1 MKTAI
6 SIPDK
11 LFRQAEAAARKQKVS
26 RSQLYATAVEA
37 YLKHQK
43 DDAVTAKL
51 NEVYSRQPSALDPA
65 WEQAQWEVLSKEKW

>member
-11 LFRQAEAAARKQKVS
+11 LFRQADAAARKQKVS

-37 YLKHQK
+37 YLKQQ
-43 DDAVTAKL
+43 DRDAIIRKVNEICAL
-51 NEVYSRQPSALDPA
+51 NGSALDPA
-65 WEQAQWEVLSKEKW
+65 LERAQFEILEREDW